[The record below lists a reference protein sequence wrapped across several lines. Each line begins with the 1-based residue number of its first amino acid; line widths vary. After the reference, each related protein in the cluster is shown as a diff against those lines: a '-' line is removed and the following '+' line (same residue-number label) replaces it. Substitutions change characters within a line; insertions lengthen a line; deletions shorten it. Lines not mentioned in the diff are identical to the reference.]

1 MSEPIF
7 STIHGSGLYGLA
19 HEGSDYDVF
28 MVTDSTRKKVSHRME
43 LDHEFDTVVDTTE
56 VGIDAFLRNAWSG
69 SHQSV
74 EALFSRRKVWVNQDY
89 RAMIEGARVGGA
101 EVFAKY
107 ERTIKKFCYGD
118 FKRRRHAVRLRFNLE
133 GLRNEGRFN
142 PEMTGTEI
150 AFANAAANV
159 LKGDALLEKLI

>member
-19 HEGSDYDVF
+19 NEGSDLDVF
-28 MVTDSTRKKVSHRME
+28 MVTDSKLKKVSHRIE
-43 LDHEFDTVVDTTE
+43 HHHGPGVVVDIAEAGVDT
-56 VGIDAFLRNAWSG
+56 FLRNAWAG

-74 EALFSRRKVWVNQDY
+74 EALFSRRKVWMNRDY
-89 RAMIEGARVGGA
+89 QAMIEGTRVGGA

-133 GLRNEGRFN
+133 GLRNEGSFN
-142 PEMTGTEI
+142 PELTDTEI
-150 AFANAAANV
+150 AFANAAANA